1 MNICTRPDVFVQEFY
16 KLATKTSSYDCVW
29 LYIKKYYTI
38 ILLAQKALRPKK
50 KKFDHISNVFDEQK
64 IDNIGA
70 TRNTPKA

>member
-1 MNICTRPDVFVQEFY
+1 MCSFKSFINLQRKQAHMIAYGCTS
-16 KLATKTSSYDCVW
+16 KN
-29 LYIKKYYTI
+29 I
-38 ILLAQKALRPKK
+38 ILSFFLRRKRYDPKK